1 MTADIKKVSRLA
13 LLLALAIVIHTAE
26 GMLPITVLW
35 FKFGFANIVG
45 LATLYIYGFK
55 EAFALTLG
63 RIILGSLLLGL
74 FASPA
79 FMLSFSG
86 GTAGMLAMG
95 LVNRFAPKL
104 FSEIGTSIIG
114 AVFHN
119 LGQLAV
125 AYLVLVRNEGIFWM
139 APLMLIAAL
148 GTGFINGLAARF
160 LIDHIRNLDLLHH

>member
-1 MTADIKKVSRLA
+1 MTADTKKVSRLA

-26 GMLPITVLW
+26 GMLPITVMW

-63 RIILGSLLLGL
+63 RIILGSMFLGL

-79 FMLSFSG
+79 FMLSFAG
-86 GTAGMLAMG
+86 GTVGILAMG
-95 LVNRFAPKL
+95 LVHRFAPRL
-104 FSEIGTSIIG
+104 FSEVGTSIIG

-119 LGQLAV
+119 LAQLAM
-125 AYLVLVRNEGIFWM
+125 AYLVLVRNEGIFWL
-139 APLMLIAAL
+139 APLMLVAAL
-148 GTGFINGLAARF
+148 GTGFLNGLAARF
-160 LIDHIRNLDLLHH
+160 LIDHIRNPDLWQH